1 MISLIQSRKTL
12 RRRATFYKRLTSE
25 LNLSSICYSKLF
37 IYIYIGS
44 KTVRRTPPYIWKKST
59 KEHPRGEEKGGYD
72 VLRLTVSKYLQNSP
86 VCETKPYYGLF
97 VRRFE
102 NVLRVSQRRTNGSNP
117 VETNKEP

>member
-1 MISLIQSRKTL
+1 MISSTHSRKTS
-12 RRRATFYKRLTSE
+12 RRRATFCKRLTSK

-37 IYIYIGS
+37 IYIYICS

-72 VLRLTVSKYLQNSP
+72 VLRLTVSKYPQNNP
-86 VCETKPYYGLF
+86 VCETKPYGGLS

-102 NVLRVSQRRTNGSNP
+102 KVLRVARRRTNDSNP
-117 VETNKEP
+117 VETMQEA